1 MSDVE
6 APSGIYIHVPFC
18 LSKCRYCD
26 FYSTT
31 QLNRIS
37 DYATALLQE
46 MAMVGND
53 FPQADTLYLGGGTPS
68 LLPVPILAEIIE
80 RASAY
85 WGLTDEAEITLEIN
99 PATVTPKALHTLRD
113 LGINR
118 LNIGVQSFCR
128 NNLLFL
134 GRIHSATEAVKMIVA
149 ARGAGF
155 NNLGI
160 DMIFGLPDQTAS
172 QWEKDLQQAVD
183 LNPDHLSCYI
193 LSYEP
198 GTPLFQSM
206 QFGMASPPDDHI
218 VADQFRL
225 THTLLAA
232 SGYAHYEISNF
243 ARYGFQSRHNRKYW
257 NHTAYLGLGPAAH
270 SYQYP
275 MRWWQHRSLDR
286 YLADIHLERRPI
298 QGSERLSETQ
308 YLIETLYLG
317 LRQSDGIDLE
327 SISDRFR
334 HRFSE
339 HFQAEVQHLI
349 EQSRLVQ
356 VGRHLRLTLEGM
368 LQSDHIIGRLI
379 DGID

>member
-1 MSDVE
+1 M
-6 APSGIYIHVPFC
+6 I
-18 LSKCRYCD
+18 
-26 FYSTT
+26 
-31 QLNRIS
+31 
-37 DYATALLQE
+37 
-46 MAMVGND
+46 
-53 FPQADTLYLGGGTPS
+53 
-68 LLPVPILAEIIE
+68 
-80 RASAY
+80 AS
-85 WGLTDEAEITLEIN
+85 
-99 PATVTPKALHTLRD
+99 
-113 LGINR
+113 
-118 LNIGVQSFCR
+118 
-128 NNLLFL
+128 
-134 GRIHSATEAVKMIVA
+134 

-206 QFGMASPPDDHI
+206 QSGMTSPPEDHI

-232 SGYAHYEISNF
+232 SGYEHYEISNF

-270 SYQYP
+270 SYQHP
-275 MRWWQHRSLDR
+275 KRWWQHRSLDR
-286 YLADIHLERRPI
+286 YLADIHLGRRPI
-298 QGSERLSETQ
+298 QGSERLNETQ

-317 LRQSDGIDLE
+317 LRQDDGIDLE
-327 SISDRFR
+327 SIRDRFR

-339 HFQAEVQHLI
+339 HFQADVQHLI
-349 EQSRLVQ
+349 AQGRLVL

-379 DGID
+379 DGIERYDELF